1 MVVIVVVVVVVV
13 VVMVVEVVVIIRD
26 RAYGTKSVSAL
37 TRSYPNILSSFM
49 GAQPPCHTE
58 LETITRSSSPK
69 SFEANFSLTTRTI
82 CPRLA
87 Q

>member
-37 TRSYPNILSSFM
+37 TRCYPNILSSFI
-49 GAQPPCHTE
+49 GPALLSH
-58 LETITRSSSPK
+58 
-69 SFEANFSLTTRTI
+69 
-82 CPRLA
+82 
-87 Q
+87 